1 MFFFSL
7 ISLVTTW
14 EKKNEAVLRKVGTV
28 RNGGEWRKS
37 EGFSGYKQTPVF
49 QTSLCSRGGR
59 QGLGRE
65 LWSLASAEWR
75 SARTPWW
82 WKCWAL
88 VLSPYGWFGHKKP
101 NVSLHS
107 LIWRPRKI
115 IATNSLAHHT
125 LIYATLSRKNKLS
138 QNSNGEV

>member
-14 EKKNEAVLRKVGTV
+14 GKKNEAVLRKVGTV

-49 QTSLCSRGGR
+49 QTSLCSRGCR

-65 LWSLASAEWR
+65 LWSLAVWQCSILQLSEGVHEHR
-75 SARTPWW
+75 GDGSVGPSFYLHMDG
-82 WKCWAL
+82 L
-88 VLSPYGWFGHKKP
+88 VAK
-101 NVSLHS
+101 SLMFPS
-107 LIWRPRKI
+107 ILLYEGQGK
-115 IATNSLAHHT
+115 
-125 LIYATLSRKNKLS
+125 
-138 QNSNGEV
+138 